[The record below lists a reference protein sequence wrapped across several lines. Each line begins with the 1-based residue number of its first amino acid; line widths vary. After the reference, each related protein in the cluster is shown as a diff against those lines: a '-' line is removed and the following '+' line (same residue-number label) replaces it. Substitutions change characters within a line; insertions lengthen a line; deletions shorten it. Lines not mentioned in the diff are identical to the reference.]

1 LHLSSGWVGPR
12 FVEPFAHISL
22 QARLLEAGA
31 PLSFPM
37 PGQYAVNPIE
47 HTLSPIVT
55 GSTVIGI
62 KYNGGV
68 LVAADTLASYGSQAR
83 YKDFVRMRKVGEYC
97 LVGASGEMSDFQYL
111 GKMIDELDD
120 EDWLNQD
127 GCMMG
132 PKQYA
137 SYIGRVMYNRRSK
150 GNPLYN
156 QFIVVGK
163 KADEKPLLAFVDH
176 QGTYFEDDYC
186 ATGFGAYFA
195 MPLLREKW
203 HENLTKQEATD
214 LMVESLK
221 ICFYRDCRAY
231 PKYTIGDC
239 NGTTVEISK
248 SLDLDHFW
256 EHEAWMKKSLT
267 GTGAANS
274 DSW

>member
-1 LHLSSGWVGPR
+1 
-12 FVEPFAHISL
+12 
-22 QARLLEAGA
+22 
-31 PLSFPM
+31 
-37 PGQYAVNPIE
+37 VNPIE

-55 GSTVIGI
+55 GSTVIGV
-62 KYNGGV
+62 KYDGGV

-83 YKDFVRMRKVGEYC
+83 YKDFVRMRKVGNFS
-97 LVGASGEMSDFQYL
+97 LLGASGEMSDFQHL
-111 GKMIDELDD
+111 GKMIDELDE

-137 SYIGRVMYNRRSK
+137 SYIGRVMYNKRTK

-163 KADEKPLLAFVDH
+163 KENEAPLLAFCDH

-186 ATGFGAYFA
+186 ATGFGAYLA
-195 MPLLREKW
+195 MPLLRTKW
-203 HENLTKQEATD
+203 TPSMTKQEATD
-214 LMVESLK
+214 LMVECLK

-231 PKYTIGDC
+231 SKYTIGCCD
-239 NGTTVEISK
+239 GKTVEISAP
-248 SLDLDHFW
+248 LNLDHFW
-256 EHEAWMKKSLT
+256 EHEAWMKNTLT
-267 GTGAANS
+267 STGGANS